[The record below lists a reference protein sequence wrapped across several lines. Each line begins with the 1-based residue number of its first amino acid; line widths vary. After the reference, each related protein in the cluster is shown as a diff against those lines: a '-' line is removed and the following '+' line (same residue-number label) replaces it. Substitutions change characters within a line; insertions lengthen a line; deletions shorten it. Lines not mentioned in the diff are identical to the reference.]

1 MEHTHSPEAGTHAGE
16 QLAGVTNGIVRLF
29 REYNGRGP
37 TRSKTY
43 LFDDY
48 VTCVLE
54 DTMTTV
60 ERTLAES
67 GRRDL
72 VRDVRLAF
80 QAEMADSF
88 TGAVEKVV
96 GRKVLNYHS
105 QITFDPE
112 FCFEMFVLES
122 EDD

>member
-1 MEHTHSPEAGTHAGE
+1 MDEQNASAGTSEGE
-16 QLAGVTNGIVRLF
+16 KSAAISNAVVHLF
-29 REYNGRGP
+29 SEYYGRGP

-60 ERTLAES
+60 ERTLVEC

-72 VRDVRLAF
+72 VRDVRLTF
-80 QAEMADSF
+80 QAEMADNF
-88 TGAVEKVV
+88 IGAVEKIL

-112 FCFEMFVLES
+112 YCFEMFVLAP